1 MRESFTIED
10 TFLVLAIKIKR
21 VTTAPFRVQDQ
32 PRTLHISSRSGM
44 PGLYSRSEYDA
55 FC

>member
-10 TFLVLAIKIKR
+10 TFLVLAIKI
-21 VTTAPFRVQDQ
+21 TTAPFRVQDQ